1 MEKIKLNENVSISR
15 MVHGHW
21 RLHQWNLSSK
31 EILNLAEKCVELG
44 ITTFDHADI
53 YGSYT
58 CEKIFGDA
66 LALAP
71 QFRNNIEIVTKC
83 GIKLISEN
91 RPEHKLKYYDTGRE
105 HIIKSVENSLKNFKT
120 DYIDLLLI
128 HRPDPF
134 MNPEET
140 ASAFQYLKEKGMVL
154 SFGVSNFLPGQFNM
168 LQSYLNFPLVTN
180 QVEISP
186 LQLNQFTNGT
196 IDHCLEKR
204 VSPMAWSPLGG
215 GKIFSL
221 EDERSTKLKRCLE
234 KICIENG
241 FNSITEVIYAWHLS
255 HPVNI
260 IPIIGSGN
268 IDRIR
273 EAAGSI
279 NKRVTRAQWFEILES
294 STGKKVD

>member
-1 MEKIKLNENVSISR
+1 MEKIKLNSEVSVSR
-15 MVHGHW
+15 MIHGHW
-21 RLHQWNLSSK
+21 RLHQWNLSSQELLTLIK
-31 EILNLAEKCVELG
+31 QCNELG

-71 QFRNNIEIVTKC
+71 EIRKNIEIITKC

-91 RPEHKLKYYDTGRE
+91 RPEHKLKYYDTTRD
-105 HIIKSVENSLKNFKT
+105 HIIKSVENSLKNFNT

-140 ASAFQYLKEKGMVL
+140 ASAFQYLRDKGMVL
-154 SFGVSNFLPGQFNM
+154 SFGVSNFLPSQFNM
-168 LQSYLNFPLVTN
+168 LQSYLDFPLAVN

-186 LQLNQFTNGT
+186 LNLEQFNNGT

-204 VSPMAWSPLGG
+204 VYPMAWSPLGG
-215 GKIFSL
+215 GKIFSS
-221 EDERSTKLKRCLE
+221 EDEKNLKLKKCLE
-234 KICIENG
+234 KICCENN

-255 HPVNI
+255 HPAKI
-260 IPIIGSGN
+260 LPIIGSGN
-268 IDRIR
+268 LERIK
-273 EAAGSI
+273 EAAHSI
-279 NKRVTRAQWFEILES
+279 NKRITREQWFEILETL
-294 STGKKVD
+294 TGKRVN